1 MLIGILKN
9 VKLNNFY
16 LINLVVKV
24 VEVVG
29 ALEVAGH
36 PVLVVR
42 LQPVV
47 PAHKLGL
54 VLIIFKYFKKIKRP
68 IDISGQ
74 TV

>member
-1 MLIGILKN
+1 MFEGLLKN

-47 PAHKLGL
+47 PAHKLRL
-54 VLIIFKYFKKIKRP
+54 ILIIFR
-68 IDISGQ
+68 S
-74 TV
+74 